1 MVFITHDLRVA
12 AKICHKVAVM
22 HRGQLVEY
30 GPPEQILGN
39 PTQAYT
45 QSLIDAMPGKEWD
58 RRRAQTASASS

>member
-1 MVFITHDLRVA
+1 
-12 AKICHKVAVM
+12 
-22 HRGQLVEY
+22 VEY

-58 RRRAQTASASS
+58 RRRALEPGASA